1 MSNRA
6 PAVLINDLNLE
17 EGKLWKIYQVKIERP
32 PRCSTN
38 LRPDFE
44 TFPRLIRDR
53 SLRHEISPVPIA
65 KRGIRTIGCHQLS
78 PEFFPF
84 NKICWLE
91 LYHGSVSRTNQS
103 AIFSSIENF
112 KIGVQEDINALTEK
126 IQKKK
131 NTTANYKFFTS
142 HLPKQLAKV
151 WKRSKN
157 NFHIKLSV
165 IYRVSQKKVLIE
177 KKF

>member
-6 PAVLINDLNLE
+6 PAVLINELNLE
-17 EGKLWKIYQVKIERP
+17 EGKLRKIYQVKIERP

-84 NKICWLE
+84 NKICCLE
-91 LYHGSVSRTNQS
+91 TLPWIRDQDQPKCNFLQHRKFQDRCVRRHQRPPWENSKEKKTQQPITN
-103 AIFSSIENF
+103 FSPPIYLSNLQRLGNKV
-112 KIGVQEDINALTEK
+112 KII
-126 IQKKK
+126 
-131 NTTANYKFFTS
+131 FTS
-142 HLPKQLAKV
+142 DYQKCTGCPK
-151 WKRSKN
+151 KR
-157 NFHIKLSV
+157 
-165 IYRVSQKKVLIE
+165 Y
-177 KKF
+177 